1 MCCSVV
7 RVFSNSTFTL
17 CRKFSS
23 ATNREKQLD
32 TLESGISGYN
42 KKDTY
47 LHTKEHTN
55 RKPNVIVC
63 PMLMFSLHYLY
74 YKVMT

>member
-1 MCCSVV
+1 MCCRVV

-23 ATNREKQLD
+23 ATSREKQLD
-32 TLESGISGYN
+32 KLERSISEYN

-47 LHTKEHTN
+47 IQMKEHTN
-55 RKPNVIVC
+55 RKPNVVVC
-63 PMLMFSLHYLY
+63 PMLMFSLWYLC